1 MGDIQAM
8 YGLWSRELTR
18 FLRSW
23 SQIVGWLAT
32 PLLILGFL
40 AFGFRG
46 VALPGLPADVE
57 YVQYLVPGM
66 AGFTIL
72 FSASFSGLGIL
83 SDRDVGFLKEILVAP
98 VSRRAIVLGWT
109 AGGATT
115 AVIQSTLIILLSIP
129 LGFRLANG
137 WVILAAVPILLL
149 LALTFIG
156 FGLALASQFRD
167 SQGFGILITFTLF
180 PLLFLSGAI
189 YPIETLPESL
199 RYLALL
205 NPLTYGIDAFREVLI
220 GTTAYLLLLDVSALV
235 IAATAMVVIAG
246 ALFERLEVV

>member
-40 AFGFRG
+40 AFSFRG
-46 VALPGLPADVE
+46 VALPGLPADIE

-205 NPLTYGIDAFREVLI
+205 NPLTYGIDALREVLT

>member
-32 PLLILGFL
+32 PLLILGIL
-40 AFGFRG
+40 PFGFRG

-205 NPLTYGIDAFREVLI
+205 NPLTYGIDALREVLT

>member
-40 AFGFRG
+40 AFSFRG
-46 VALPGLPADVE
+46 VALPGLPADIE

>member
-32 PLLILGFL
+32 PLLILGIL
-40 AFGFRG
+40 PFGFRG

-109 AGGATT
+109 VGGATT

-205 NPLTYGIDAFREVLI
+205 NPLTYGIDALREVLT

>member
-32 PLLILGFL
+32 PLLILGIL
-40 AFGFRG
+40 PFGFRG

-109 AGGATT
+109 VGGATT

>member
-32 PLLILGFL
+32 PLLILGIL
-40 AFGFRG
+40 PFGFRG